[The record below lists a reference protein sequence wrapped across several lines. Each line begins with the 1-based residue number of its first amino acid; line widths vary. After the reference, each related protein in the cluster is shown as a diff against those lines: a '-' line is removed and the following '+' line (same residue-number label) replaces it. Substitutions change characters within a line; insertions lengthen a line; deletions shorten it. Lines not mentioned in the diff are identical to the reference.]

1 MLTFAKIIKPD
12 TMKRISIYLMMLLL
26 CAASCNK
33 DNANGAAEGTN
44 SGTVDPQPEPQPEDG
59 EPAEIDF
66 NNIDPNDP
74 YYKNNR
80 GSSKGISG
88 NQVNSITETPWKYEQ
103 WLEAGNGTMTV
114 YDNGNF
120 KATWS
125 NCGDYLARVGFK
137 YGTYIDRATKNYIAD
152 YQFTKTGSA
161 GYGYIGAYGWT
172 YEPIVEYYI
181 VDDWY
186 GNMPPYDSHPKGQFT
201 VDGATY
207 TVYTVQRI
215 NSPSYFG
222 ENKTF
227 TSVFSVRESRRQQGR
242 IHISTHFDEWN
253 KKGITLGKI
262 AELTMLAEAGG
273 NATGSVEFTYLNLMD
288 LPVE

>member
-1 MLTFAKIIKPD
+1 
-12 TMKRISIYLMMLLL
+12 MKRISIYLMMLLL

-33 DNANGAAEGTN
+33 DNANGAAEGN
-44 SGTVDPQPEPQPEDG
+44 GQGAVEPGPEPQPGPEPET

-80 GSSKGISG
+80 GSSITISG
-88 NQVNSITETPWKYEQ
+88 NRVNSITGTPWKYEL
-103 WLEAGNGTMTV
+103 WSETGSGSMTL
-114 YDNGNF
+114 YNNGNF
-120 KATWS
+120 KANWNNS
-125 NCGDYLARVGFK
+125 SDFLAKVGFQ
-137 YGTYIDRATKNYIAD
+137 YGTYIDRTTKNYIAD

-161 GYGYIGAYGWT
+161 QWGYIGAYGWT

-186 GNMPPYDSHPKGQFT
+186 GSMPPYGSQEKGQFT

-207 TVYTVQRI
+207 TIYTVQCT
-215 NSPSYFG
+215 SQASKWG
-222 ENKTF
+222 AKSF
-227 TSVFSVRESRRQQGR
+227 TRVFSVRESRRQQGR
-242 IHISTHFDEWN
+242 IHISTHFDEWY

-262 AELTMLAEAGG
+262 ADVTMLAEAGG
-273 NATGSVEFTYLNLMD
+273 NGSGSVEFTYLNLMD

>member
-1 MLTFAKIIKPD
+1 
-12 TMKRISIYLMMLLL
+12 MKRISIYLMMLLL

-44 SGTVDPQPEPQPEDG
+44 SGTVDSQPEPQPEPQHEDG

-88 NQVNSITETPWKYEQ
+88 NQVNSITGTPWKYEQ
-103 WLEAGNGTMTV
+103 WIEAGNGTMTV

-125 NCGDYLARVGFK
+125 NCGDYLATVGFK

-161 GYGYIGAYGWT
+161 SYGYIGAYGWT
-172 YEPIVEYYI
+172 HEPIVEYYI

-186 GNMPPYDSHPKGQFT
+186 GNTGVPYGGNKKGELT

-288 LPVE
+288 